1 MNSGS
6 IEIRPAASAPIPG
19 IVSEFEQHAPFVA
32 ERVRI
37 ADVSPEELR
46 ATAEKLERTNFNR
59 GELVARL
66 RELNRQCEN
75 PAAADAIEAL
85 ADPRTLVVATGQQP
99 GFCGG
104 PLYTAYKAATAIA
117 EARRL
122 TKLLDRRVVP
132 IFWIASDDHDLA
144 EIGGLTLLSPE
155 LDLRKHRVRFSEE
168 LIPSARIT
176 FDEAM
181 LATFE
186 AVKSDPASDLGNVA
200 FPAPR
205 LGERWPIWFGR
216 ILSFLFP
223 NSGLVLF
230 EPTVCRSVIE
240 PFLAREMQTPAISVA
255 ALREGKE
262 ALARHGF
269 EPPLSTDAS
278 SLLFHVE
285 GSRRQRW
292 NPSQTAKPIQLA
304 DVSPDAALR
313 CVMQSTILPTL
324 LVLGGPGEL
333 RYWMQLRELFAAHG
347 VERPLFGLRFSATL
361 VTPQIRRAAE
371 AVSLADSD
379 WFVPE
384 RDLEARVKASNQVDT
399 SPWTAAAERVRAEFR
414 SFATPL
420 AQLGGSLPNKVSQAE
435 SALSASLN
443 KLVESGAQRMRES
456 AGVSEKKIRQL
467 SRSVFPS
474 GVPQERV
481 FPTLPYLA
489 RYGSDLFERIAG
501 ALPDRRAPHS
511 FVELGG
517 AAPP

>member
-1 MNSGS
+1 MNSS
-6 IEIRPAASAPIPG
+6 PIEIRPAAHAPVPG
-19 IVSEFEQHAPFVA
+19 IVSEFDRQDPFLA

-37 ADVSPEELR
+37 ADVSLAELQ
-46 ATAEKLERTNFNR
+46 ATAEKLERTRFDR

-66 RELNRQCEN
+66 RELNRLCEN
-75 PAAADAIEAL
+75 PSATEAIEAL

-122 TKLLDRRVVP
+122 STWLDRRVVP
-132 IFWIASDDHDLA
+132 VFWIASDDHDLA

-155 LDLRKHRVRFSEE
+155 LDLRKHRVRFAEE
-168 LIPSARIT
+168 LIPSARVT
-176 FDEAM
+176 LDESM
-181 LATFE
+181 LAIFE
-186 AVKSDPASDLGNVA
+186 AVRSDPAADLASVA

-205 LGERWPIWFGR
+205 IGERWPIWFGR

-223 NSGLVLF
+223 GSGLVLF
-230 EPTVCRSVIE
+230 EPAECRSLVE
-240 PFLAREMQTPAISVA
+240 PFLTREMEHPSRSVA
-255 ALREGKE
+255 ALREGMV
-262 ALARHGF
+262 ALTERGY

-285 GSRRQRW
+285 NSRRQRW
-292 NPSQTAKPIQLA
+292 NPNAATKVVPIA

-313 CVMQSTILPTL
+313 CVMQSAILPTL

-361 VTPQIRRAAE
+361 VTPPIRRAAE
-371 AVSLADSD
+371 AVSLVDSE
-379 WFVPE
+379 WFIPE

-399 SPWTAAAERVRAEFR
+399 SPWADAAERVRSQFKA
-414 SFATPL
+414 FAAPL

-435 SALSASLN
+435 SALSASLH
-443 KLVESGAQRMRES
+443 KLIESGAQRVRET

-474 GVPQERV
+474 GLPQERV

-501 ALPDRRAPHS
+501 SLPDRRAPHS